1 MTDIFIDEEFRTALP
16 EPRPEEV
23 AELERQIRRDG
34 APRDALVVW
43 PTERG
48 LELVDGHHR
57 LAICRRHGLPFRV
70 EERHFESRD
79 AVLAEI
85 VNTQLARRNLT
96 DSWSKYLLGRDYE
109 AGKRQ
114 GVRTD
119 LTSGNSCHKST
130 AERIAEERRVS
141 ERTVRNAADFARAID
156 RIAKV
161 NPAAKVAI
169 LSEKLDLTQSDAIEL
184 ADQPAVIEEAF
195 SRTDVTRGLIRQFL
209 QNARRLEKFG
219 ALIQRSTPGPGDNWG
234 RFSVILADP
243 PWSYDDEKPFTAA
256 SNSFSTLGPEEI
268 IKIWKDDLEMEN
280 HLTPDA
286 VLFLW
291 ATAPNRPTA
300 HKLIEATG
308 FEYKTELI
316 WLKPRTV
323 FGAYSQCAHENL
335 LIATRG
341 SLTPVKK
348 LKSTFEGKPW
358 ARLHSA
364 KPDVAYEIIEQM
376 YPDLLKLELFA
387 RRYRAGWKSW
397 GNELGALRATRDRR
411 GRRGRSMNRSPG
423 RKGMRVKSRVKAA
436 TMEG

>member
-1 MTDIFIDEEFRTALP
+1 
-16 EPRPEEV
+16 
-23 AELERQIRRDG
+23 
-34 APRDALVVW
+34 LVVW

-48 LELVDGHHR
+48 LVLVDGHHR

-79 AVLAEI
+79 AALAEI

-114 GVRTD
+114 GARTD

-141 ERTVRNAADFARAID
+141 ERTVRNSADFARAID

-169 LSEKLDLTQSDAIEL
+169 LSEKLHLTQNDAIEL

-219 ALIQRSTPGPGDNWG
+219 TLVQRSTPGPGDNWG

-256 SNSFSTLGPEEI
+256 SNSFSTLGPAEI

-300 HKLIEATG
+300 HKFIEATG

-411 GRRGRSMNRSPG
+411 GRRGRSMNRSQAGPVG
-423 RKGMRVKSRVKAA
+423 KRNAGEVELKAA

>member
-1 MTDIFIDEEFRTALP
+1 VIDIFIDEEFRTALP

-23 AELERQIRRDG
+23 AELERQIRRDC

-48 LELVDGHHR
+48 LVLVDGHHR

-109 AGKRQ
+109 TGKRQ
-114 GVRTD
+114 GARTD
-119 LTSGNSCHKST
+119 LTSGNSCQKST
-130 AERIAEERRVS
+130 AERIAEERRVG
-141 ERTVRNAADFARAID
+141 ERTVRNAADYARAID
-156 RIAKV
+156 RIANV
-161 NPAAKVAI
+161 NPAAKMAI
-169 LSEKLDLTQSDAIEL
+169 LSEKVDLTQNDVIEL
-184 ADQPAVIEEAF
+184 ADHSAVIEEAF
-195 SRTDVTRGLIRQFL
+195 SRPDITRGLVRQLL

-219 ALIQRSTPGPGDNWG
+219 ALIQPGTPSPGDNWG

-243 PWSYDDEKPFTAA
+243 PWSYDDERPFTAA
-256 SNSFSTLGPEEI
+256 SNSFSTLGLEEI
-268 IKIWKDDLEMEN
+268 VKIWKDDLDMEN
-280 HLTPDA
+280 YLTPDA

-291 ATAPNRPTA
+291 ATAPKRPTA
-300 HKLIEATG
+300 HKFIEATG

-316 WLKPRTV
+316 WVKPRTV
-323 FGAYSQCAHENL
+323 FGAYSHCAHENL

-348 LKSTFEGKPW
+348 LRSTFEGKPW
-358 ARLHSA
+358 SRLHSA

-376 YPDLLKLELFA
+376 YPELLKLELFA
-387 RRYRAGWKSW
+387 RRCRAGWESW
-397 GNELGALRATRDRR
+397 GNELGRYEQ
-411 GRRGRSMNRSPG
+411 PG
-423 RKGMRVKSRVKAA
+423 TDEEGEDAA
-436 TMEG
+436 